1 MSWLR
6 VLLLLASPCLVAS
19 IRAQQGDRA
28 AEDRAVL
35 PLGTPVPEARA
46 LSMDESIAALR
57 LQAGFEAQLV
67 ASEPLVEEPVQ
78 AVFDAAGRMWVVEMR
93 SYMRDVDGSDELR
106 PDGRIRVLFDRDG
119 DGRMDEAKTFLSGL
133 VLPRSVLPLQG
144 GALVIAPPQILWV
157 EDRDGDLVA
166 DRSIPICDGLDSG
179 LANPE
184 HSGNGLLWS
193 FDNRIHLADDARVL
207 AWRRNESGIAF
218 DVERTALAGQWG
230 IAHDDRGR
238 LYFNYNEDWLRCDLV
253 PRRYAARKDPVR
265 IGVGMNFK
273 LAPDP
278 RVFPAHPTPGVN
290 RGGRDG
296 MLRDGW
302 LQRHTAVCAPLVYR
316 GDALDGCD
324 GDVFVCEPA
333 GNLVRRFRLRDVDG
347 EMQAINC
354 YDGAEFLAA
363 ADERFRPVNL
373 TQGPDGALY
382 VVDMRRGVIQHKNFV
397 TTFLRQQ
404 IQDRKLEQPIG
415 KGRIWRI
422 ASEGSR
428 ARADAPLESAS
439 TLQLVAALTERD
451 GVRRDLAQQLL
462 VQRQDRTA
470 IDGLRALV
478 RQRQAPSSLHAIG
491 ALDGLAALSSDDL
504 RIALHAED
512 AGLLAFALRYC
523 AAPMSDGDRVLFAHA
538 ERMVES
544 APRCVRWQLAL
555 TLGDVAGK
563 GRQRAEDLLADLAAV
578 AGDDAML
585 IAQIASSARGR
596 ESDLLRRIFAKA
608 RIEAGKSVFTLSRQ
622 VAASQDAV
630 AQQSLLDAVAAAMQP
645 ELQREALA
653 GFCADIPAD
662 LEKARGRFVF
672 AATPPALAAMQ
683 RTGRKEIVPLL
694 QRILASIEIRA
705 VAPAVASASDED
717 LTDAERARVVAGS
730 RVYGAYC
737 AACHQS
743 DGQGLAGLAP
753 PLAGSEWVAG
763 DGEILIKI
771 ALHGLRGP
779 LRAAGVAFEGE
790 MTPQAHL
797 SDSDLAA
804 ALSYVRRRFAPRA
817 ACIAPEDVARLRKQ
831 HEGRTAPWPAA
842 ELQPR

>member
-1 MSWLR
+1 MTLLR
-6 VLLLLASPCLVAS
+6 VLLLLVAPLLAASM
-19 IRAQQGDRA
+19 RAQQGDRA

-35 PLGTPVPEARA
+35 PAGTPVPDARV
-46 LSMDESIAALR
+46 LSIDESTAALR
-57 LQAGFEAQLV
+57 LQTGFEARLV
-67 ASEPLVEEPVQ
+67 ASEPLIEDPVQ

-106 PDGRIRVLFDRDG
+106 ADGRIRVLFDRDG
-119 DGRMDEAKTFLSGL
+119 DGRMDEAKTFLDGL

-144 GALVIAPPQILWV
+144 GALVIAPPLILWV

-166 DRSIPICDGLDSG
+166 DRSIPVCDGLDSG

-207 AWRRNESGIAF
+207 AWRRSEAGVTF

-265 IGVGMNFK
+265 MGQGMNFK

-290 RGGRDG
+290 RGGREG

-316 GDALDGCD
+316 GDALLGCD

-347 EMQAINC
+347 EMQAVNC

-404 IQDRKLEQPIG
+404 IQERKLEQPIG

-422 ASEGSR
+422 ASKGAS
-428 ARADAPLESAS
+428 ARVDAPLDAA
-439 TLQLVAALTERD
+439 TTAQLVAALSERD
-451 GVRRDLAQQLL
+451 GARRDLAQQLL
-462 VQRQDRTA
+462 VQRQDRSA
-470 IDGLRALV
+470 IDALRALV
-478 RQRQAPSSLHAIG
+478 RQRQAPSALHAIG
-491 ALDGLAALSSDDL
+491 VLDGLSALTSDDL
-504 RIALHAED
+504 RIALHADD

-523 AAPMSDGDRVLFAHA
+523 ASPMSDGDRVLFAHG
-538 ERMVES
+538 ERMAAS
-544 APRCVRWQLAL
+544 APRSVRWQLAL

-563 GRQRAEDLLADLAAV
+563 GQERAEILLAELAAS
-578 AGDDAML
+578 ASGDAML
-585 IAQIASSARGR
+585 VAQVAASARGR
-596 ESDLLRRIFAKA
+596 EPDILRRVFKTARAGAAKGVFA
-608 RIEAGKSVFTLSRQ
+608 LSRQ
-622 VAASQDAV
+622 VAASQDV
-630 AQQSLLDAVAAAMQP
+630 GAQQSLLDVVAAAMSP

-662 LEKARGRFVF
+662 PEKARGRFVF

-683 RTGRKEIVPLL
+683 RTGRKEIVPLV
-694 QRILASIEIRA
+694 QRILASVEIRA
-705 VAPAVASASDED
+705 VAPAVASSLDED
-717 LTDAERARVVAGS
+717 LSDAERARVAAGS

-753 PLAGSEWVAG
+753 PLAGSEWVSG
-763 DGEILIKI
+763 DGEMLVKI

-790 MTPQAHL
+790 MTPQSHL
-797 SDSDLAA
+797 SDPDLAA
-804 ALSYVRRRFAPRA
+804 ALSYVRRKFAPRA
-817 ACIAPEDVARLRKQ
+817 SCISVEDVARLRKQ
-831 HEGRTAPWPAA
+831 HEGRTVPWPAA